1 MSTKI
6 AINGFGRIGRLTFRN
21 LIESDKVEIVAINDL
36 TAVDMLA
43 HLLKYDSAHGRFN
56 GTLEHTENSLI
67 VNGKEIT
74 VYAQRDPETL
84 PWAELNIDVVIESTG
99 FFRDAE
105 GMGKHI
111 KAGAKKVALSA
122 PASGDI
128 KTIVLGVNDGE
139 LTADDTMVS
148 NASCTTNCLS
158 PMAKVLD
165 EKFGIENGFMCTI
178 HAYTSDQRIQDAP
191 HSDKRRA
198 RAAAVN
204 MIPTSTGAAK
214 AVALVLPQL
223 KGKLDGY
230 AMRVPTITGSATDLT
245 VTLSKEV
252 TAEEVNAAMRGV
264 NDGELTA
271 DDTMV
276 SNASCTTNC
285 LSPMAKVLDEKFG
298 IENGFMCTIHAYTS
312 DQRIQDAPH
321 SDKRRARA
329 AAVNMIPTSTGA
341 AKAVALVLPQL
352 KGKLDGYAMRVPT
365 ITGSATDLTVT
376 LSKEVTAEEVN
387 AAMRE
392 AAKGP
397 LKGILM
403 YTEDP
408 IVSSDIVGDK
418 HSCIFDA
425 GITSVKGNLVKV
437 LGWYDNEAGYS
448 ARLANLVER
457 LA

>member
-1 MSTKI
+1 
-6 AINGFGRIGRLTFRN
+6 
-21 LIESDKVEIVAINDL
+21 
-36 TAVDMLA
+36 
-43 HLLKYDSAHGRFN
+43 LKYDSAHGRFN
-56 GTLEHTENSLI
+56 GTVAHTENSLI

-74 VYAQRDPETL
+74 VYAQRNPEML
-84 PWAELNIDVVIESTG
+84 PWGEIGVDLVIESTG

-111 KAGAKKVALSA
+111 TAGAKKVVLSA
-122 PASGDI
+122 PAKGDI
-128 KTIVLGVNDGE
+128 KTIVLGVNDDQ
-139 LTADDTMVS
+139 LTDADTMVS

-165 EKFGIENGFMCTI
+165 EKFGIDSGFMCTI

-245 VTLSKEV
+245 VQLSREV
-252 TAEEVNAAMRGV
+252 TAEEINAAM
-264 NDGELTA
+264 
-271 DDTMV
+271 
-276 SNASCTTNC
+276 
-285 LSPMAKVLDEKFG
+285 K
-298 IENGFMCTIHAYTS
+298 
-312 DQRIQDAPH
+312 
-321 SDKRRARA
+321 
-329 AAVNMIPTSTGA
+329 
-341 AKAVALVLPQL
+341 
-352 KGKLDGYAMRVPT
+352 
-365 ITGSATDLTVT
+365 
-376 LSKEVTAEEVN
+376 
-387 AAMRE
+387 E
-392 AAKGP
+392 AAEGP

-425 GITSVKGNLVKV
+425 GVTSAKGNLVKV

-457 LA
+457 LT

>member
-1 MSTKI
+1 MSKI

-21 LIESDKVEIVAINDL
+21 LIEKDNVEIVAINDL
-36 TAVDMLA
+36 TATDMLA

-56 GTLEHTENSLI
+56 GTVEHTENSLI

-84 PWAELNIDVVIESTG
+84 PWAELGIDVVIESTG

-139 LTADDTMVS
+139 LTANDTMVS

-165 EKFGIENGFMCTI
+165 EKFGIESGFMCTI

-252 TAEEVNAAMRGV
+252 TAEEVNAAM
-264 NDGELTA
+264 
-271 DDTMV
+271 
-276 SNASCTTNC
+276 
-285 LSPMAKVLDEKFG
+285 K
-298 IENGFMCTIHAYTS
+298 
-312 DQRIQDAPH
+312 
-321 SDKRRARA
+321 
-329 AAVNMIPTSTGA
+329 
-341 AKAVALVLPQL
+341 
-352 KGKLDGYAMRVPT
+352 
-365 ITGSATDLTVT
+365 
-376 LSKEVTAEEVN
+376 
-387 AAMRE
+387 E
-392 AAKGP
+392 AAEGP

-425 GITSVKGNLVKV
+425 GVTSAKGNLVKV

>member
-21 LIESDKVEIVAINDL
+21 LMESSKVDIVAINDL
-36 TAVDMLA
+36 TATDMLA

-56 GTLEHTENSLI
+56 GTVSYTENSLI

-84 PWAELNIDVVIESTG
+84 PWSELGVEVVVESTG
-99 FFRDAE
+99 FFRDHA
-105 GMGKHI
+105 GMSKHI

-128 KTIVLGVNDGE
+128 KTIVLGVNDDE
-139 LTADDTMVS
+139 LTDADTMVS

-165 EKFGIENGFMCTI
+165 EKFGIVSGFMCTI
-178 HAYTSDQRIQDAP
+178 HAYTSDQNLQDAP

-204 MIPTSTGAAK
+204 MIPTTTGAAK

-245 VTLSKEV
+245 VQLSRDV
-252 TAEEVNAAMRGV
+252 TTEEINAAM
-264 NDGELTA
+264 
-271 DDTMV
+271 
-276 SNASCTTNC
+276 
-285 LSPMAKVLDEKFG
+285 K
-298 IENGFMCTIHAYTS
+298 
-312 DQRIQDAPH
+312 
-321 SDKRRARA
+321 
-329 AAVNMIPTSTGA
+329 
-341 AKAVALVLPQL
+341 
-352 KGKLDGYAMRVPT
+352 
-365 ITGSATDLTVT
+365 
-376 LSKEVTAEEVN
+376 
-387 AAMRE
+387 E
-392 AAKGP
+392 AAEGP

-425 GITSVKGNLVKV
+425 GVTSAKGNLVKV

-448 ARLANLVER
+448 ARLADLVER
-457 LA
+457 IA

>member
-1 MSTKI
+1 MSKI

-21 LIESDKVEIVAINDL
+21 LIENDNVEIVAINDL
-36 TAVDMLA
+36 TATDMLA

-56 GTLEHTENSLI
+56 GTVEHTENSLI

-84 PWAELNIDVVIESTG
+84 PWAELGIDVVIESTG

-165 EKFGIENGFMCTI
+165 EKFGIESGFMCTI

-252 TAEEVNAAMRGV
+252 TAEEVNAAM
-264 NDGELTA
+264 
-271 DDTMV
+271 
-276 SNASCTTNC
+276 
-285 LSPMAKVLDEKFG
+285 K
-298 IENGFMCTIHAYTS
+298 
-312 DQRIQDAPH
+312 
-321 SDKRRARA
+321 
-329 AAVNMIPTSTGA
+329 
-341 AKAVALVLPQL
+341 
-352 KGKLDGYAMRVPT
+352 
-365 ITGSATDLTVT
+365 
-376 LSKEVTAEEVN
+376 
-387 AAMRE
+387 E
-392 AAKGP
+392 AAEGP

-425 GITSVKGNLVKV
+425 GVTSAKGNLVKV

-457 LA
+457 LV